1 MHELDLIRAAT
12 EDVASARVLLQER
25 TDALDAIIQTALD
38 HGISMDDVAEASKSS
53 LPGNEQD
60 SGRPQPLLVA

>member
-38 HGISMDDVAEASKSS
+38 HGISMDEVAEASKPP
-53 LPGNEQD
+53 LPGKGQ
-60 SGRPQPLLVA
+60 GTATPQPLLVA

>member
-12 EDVASARVLLQER
+12 EDVAAARVLLQER

-38 HGISMDDVAEASKSS
+38 HGISMDDVTEASKSS
-53 LPGNEQD
+53 LPRNKQD
-60 SGRPQPLLVA
+60 SGRPQSVLVA